1 MQFIFGKYLLSPRHE
16 NILNLLPERVNE
28 TSLILASWV
37 LCDKT
42 TFLILVE
49 ATTGF
54 NDAKTLLVVTFA
66 CRVEAWS
73 S

>member
-1 MQFIFGKYLLSPRHE
+1 MHFIFGKYLLSPQPE

-49 ATTGF
+49 ATTGL
-54 NDAKTLLVVTFA
+54 NDAKILLVVTFA
-66 CRVEAWS
+66 CRVEALS